1 MVNFLRMELK
11 KVLGV
16 TRYSEDATYIGSCGY
31 VRVNEEVRMRLE
43 FYRSSTTTY
52 DGIVMTMFNR
62 KEGMIDTNAL
72 KFRDIWGRKAVS
84 NPNFKE
90 GIIPHIW
97 ENKEKEWYVYKP
109 NQKDYQILADEIS
122 QYVGL
127 FQEAEITQG
136 PQMNM

>member
-1 MVNFLRMELK
+1 MNFLQMELK
-11 KVLGV
+11 KILGITKCRENAV
-16 TRYSEDATYIGSCGY
+16 YIGNSGY
-31 VRVNEEVRMRLE
+31 VRVNEDVRLRLE
-43 FYRSSTTTY
+43 FFRSSTSTY
-52 DGIVMTMFNR
+52 NR
-62 KEGMIDTNAL
+62 TEGAIDTNVL
-72 KFRDIWGRKAVS
+72 KFKDIWGYKAVS

-97 ENKEKEWYVYKP
+97 ENGNQTWYVYKP
-109 NQKDYQILADEIS
+109 NQKDYQMLADEIN

>member
-31 VRVNEEVRMRLE
+31 V
-43 FYRSSTTTY
+43 
-52 DGIVMTMFNR
+52 
-62 KEGMIDTNAL
+62 
-72 KFRDIWGRKAVS
+72 
-84 NPNFKE
+84 
-90 GIIPHIW
+90 
-97 ENKEKEWYVYKP
+97 
-109 NQKDYQILADEIS
+109 KDYQILADEIS

-136 PQMNM
+136 PLMNM

>member
-1 MVNFLRMELK
+1 MNFLRAELK
-11 KVLGV
+11 KILSMTEYCEEAVYVGN
-16 TRYSEDATYIGSCGY
+16 CGY
-31 VRVNEEVRMRLE
+31 VRVNEDVRMRLE
-43 FYRSSTTTY
+43 FSKSSTGTY

-127 FQEAEITQG
+127 FQEAEIAQG

>member
-1 MVNFLRMELK
+1 MNFLRAELK
-11 KVLGV
+11 KILSMTEYCEEAVYVGN
-16 TRYSEDATYIGSCGY
+16 CGY
-31 VRVNEEVRMRLE
+31 VRVNEDVRMRLE
-43 FYRSSTTTY
+43 FSKSSTGTY
-52 DGIVMTMFNR
+52 DGIVMTMLNR
-62 KEGMIDTNAL
+62 KEGTIDTNTM

-97 ENKEKEWYVYKP
+97 ENKEKEWYVYKL
-109 NQKDYQILADEIS
+109 NQKDYQMLADETN
-122 QYVGL
+122 QYIRL